1 MRKLVCVIVCLSM
14 LAGLCACTHT
24 AEVPETPPEISDED
38 LYAVDMEEKAW
49 PVIDG
54 SAAFLPYYTAAAA
67 RLLEVSE
74 EEASR
79 SVRCST
85 TEFAY
90 TDLIYGD
97 ADLAFC
103 FLPSETIARL
113 ASHEGVTLACYPVL
127 NEAFVFCV
135 SPDNPVE
142 DLTLQQLHD
151 IYAGKITNWSEV
163 GGDDE
168 AILPFQ
174 LTEGN
179 SGREAMSRFVIP
191 EYELMEAPSI
201 LLPGTMG
208 EEGDVTAV
216 YDGSKG
222 ALGYGYLHA
231 MQILNEGLDY
241 KLISIDGIVIIRST
255 KRIIRLSASPPT

>member
-24 AEVPETPPEISDED
+24 AEVLETPPEISDED

-90 TDLIYGD
+90 RSDLWRRG
-97 ADLAFC
+97 
-103 FLPSETIARL
+103 
-113 ASHEGVTLACYPVL
+113 
-127 NEAFVFCV
+127 
-135 SPDNPVE
+135 
-142 DLTLQQLHD
+142 
-151 IYAGKITNWSEV
+151 
-163 GGDDE
+163 
-168 AILPFQ
+168 
-174 LTEGN
+174 
-179 SGREAMSRFVIP
+179 SRV
-191 EYELMEAPSI
+191 
-201 LLPGTMG
+201 LLPPFRN
-208 EEGDVTAV
+208 D
-216 YDGSKG
+216 
-222 ALGYGYLHA
+222 
-231 MQILNEGLDY
+231 
-241 KLISIDGIVIIRST
+241 R
-255 KRIIRLSASPPT
+255 PPRFP